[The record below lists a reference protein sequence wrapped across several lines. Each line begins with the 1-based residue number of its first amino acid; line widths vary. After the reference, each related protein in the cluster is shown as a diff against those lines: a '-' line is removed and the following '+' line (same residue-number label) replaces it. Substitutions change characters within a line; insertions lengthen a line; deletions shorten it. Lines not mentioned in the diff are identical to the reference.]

1 MDQAD
6 ANIRAECL
14 RLLTGREHSRKEL
27 LQKLAV
33 KGFAKERI
41 DPILDELAEES
52 WQSDARYAESY
63 ARSRI
68 LKGYGPAFIAYEL
81 RQNGIDPGNIPS
93 FDLEAL
99 AESVAGGWQALL
111 RQVYGKKYGDS
122 LIPNRNEWA
131 KRNRFLQQ
139 RGFTSA
145 MILDF
150 FAFLRRAETG
160 NGSFPNE

>member
-1 MDQAD
+1 MDQTD

-27 LQKLAV
+27 LHKLAI
-33 KGFAKERI
+33 KGFTRERSE
-41 DPILDELAEES
+41 PILEALTAEK

-81 RQNGIDPGNIPS
+81 GQRGIDLEKTPS

-99 AESVAGGWQALL
+99 AESVGGWMAVL
-111 RQVYGKKYGDS
+111 RQVYLKKYGDGPV
-122 LIPNRNEWA
+122 PNRNEWA
-131 KRNRFLQQ
+131 KRSRFLLQ
-139 RGFTSA
+139 RGFTNA
-145 MILDF
+145 MITHLLKNTSNTF
-150 FAFLRRAETG
+150 
-160 NGSFPNE
+160 

>member
-6 ANIRAECL
+6 AKIRAECL

-33 KGFAKERI
+33 KGFAKESI
-41 DPILDELAEES
+41 EPILEELSAEN

-68 LKGYGPAFIAYEL
+68 LKGYGPTFIAYEL
-81 RQNGIDPGNIPS
+81 RQHGIDLGKTPL

-99 AESVAGGWQALL
+99 AESVAGGWMALL
-111 RQVYGKKYGDS
+111 QQIYSKKYGNDP
-122 LIPNRNEWA
+122 IPNRNEWA
-131 KRNRFLQQ
+131 KRSRFLLQ
-139 RGFTSA
+139 RGFTNA
-145 MILDF
+145 MIADLLKNTSNTF
-150 FAFLRRAETG
+150 
-160 NGSFPNE
+160 

>member
-6 ANIRAECL
+6 TKIQAECL

-33 KGFAKERI
+33 KGFAKESI
-41 DPILDELAEES
+41 EPILEELSAEN

-68 LKGYGPAFIAYEL
+68 LKGYGPTFIAYEL
-81 RQNGIDPGNIPS
+81 RQHGIDLGKTPL

-99 AESVAGGWQALL
+99 AESVAGGWMALL
-111 RQVYGKKYGDS
+111 QQIYSKKYGNGP
-122 LIPNRNEWA
+122 IPNRNEWA
-131 KRNRFLQQ
+131 KRSRFLLQ
-139 RGFTSA
+139 RGFTNA
-145 MILDF
+145 MIADL
-150 FAFLRRAETG
+150 LKNT
-160 NGSFPNE
+160 

>member
-27 LQKLAV
+27 LQRLAA
-33 KGFAKERI
+33 KGYAKERI
-41 DPILDELAEES
+41 APILDELAQES

-68 LKGYGPAFIAYEL
+68 LKGYGPTFIAYEL
-81 RQNGIDPGNIPS
+81 RQNGIDLGNIPS

-111 RQVYGKKYGDS
+111 QQVYSKKYGNS
-122 LIPNRNEWA
+122 PVPNRNEWA
-131 KRNRFLQQ
+131 KRSRFLQQ
-139 RGFTSA
+139 RGFTHA
-145 MILDF
+145 MIADL
-150 FAFLRRAETG
+150 LKNT
-160 NGSFPNE
+160 PNTF

>member
-1 MDQAD
+1 VDQAD

-27 LQKLAV
+27 LQRLTA

-41 DPILDELAEES
+41 DPILDELAEEN

-81 RQNGIDPGNIPS
+81 RQNGINLGNIPS

-111 RQVYGKKYGDS
+111 QKVYSKKYGNGPV
-122 LIPNRNEWA
+122 PNRNEWA
-131 KRNRFLQQ
+131 KRSRFLQQ
-139 RGFTSA
+139 RGFTHA
-145 MILDF
+145 MIADL
-150 FAFLRRAETG
+150 LKNT
-160 NGSFPNE
+160 PNTF

>member
-1 MDQAD
+1 VDQAD

-27 LQKLAV
+27 LQRLTA

-41 DPILDELAEES
+41 DPILDELAEEN

-68 LKGYGPAFIAYEL
+68 LKGYGPVFIAYEL
-81 RQNGIDPGNIPS
+81 RQNGIDLGNILS

-111 RQVYGKKYGDS
+111 QQVYSKKYGNGPV
-122 LIPNRNEWA
+122 PNRNEWA
-131 KRNRFLQQ
+131 KRSRFLQQ
-139 RGFTSA
+139 RGFTHA
-145 MILDF
+145 MIADL
-150 FAFLRRAETG
+150 LKNT
-160 NGSFPNE
+160 PNTF

>member
-1 MDQAD
+1 VDQAD

-27 LQKLAV
+27 LQRLTA

-41 DPILDELAEES
+41 DPILDELAEEN

-68 LKGYGPAFIAYEL
+68 LKGYGPVFIAYEL
-81 RQNGIDPGNIPS
+81 RQNGIDLGNIPS

-111 RQVYGKKYGDS
+111 QQVYSKKYGNGPV
-122 LIPNRNEWA
+122 PNRNEWA
-131 KRNRFLQQ
+131 KRSRFLQQ
-139 RGFTSA
+139 RGFTHA
-145 MILDF
+145 MIADL
-150 FAFLRRAETG
+150 LKNT
-160 NGSFPNE
+160 PNTF

>member
-6 ANIRAECL
+6 AKIRAECL

-33 KGFAKERI
+33 KGFAKESI
-41 DPILDELAEES
+41 EPILEELSAEN

-68 LKGYGPAFIAYEL
+68 LKGYGPTFIAYEL
-81 RQNGIDPGNIPS
+81 RQHGIDLGKTPL

-99 AESVAGGWQALL
+99 AESVAGGWMALL
-111 RQVYGKKYGDS
+111 QQIYSKKYGNGP
-122 LIPNRNEWA
+122 IPNRNEWA
-131 KRNRFLQQ
+131 KRSRFLLQ
-139 RGFTSA
+139 RGFTNA
-145 MILDF
+145 MIADLLKNISNTF
-150 FAFLRRAETG
+150 
-160 NGSFPNE
+160 

>member
-6 ANIRAECL
+6 AKIRAECL

-33 KGFAKERI
+33 KGFAKESI
-41 DPILDELAEES
+41 EPILEELSAEN

-68 LKGYGPAFIAYEL
+68 LKGYGPTFIAYEL
-81 RQNGIDPGNIPS
+81 RQHGIDLGKTPL

-99 AESVAGGWQALL
+99 AESVAGGWMALL
-111 RQVYGKKYGDS
+111 QQIYSKKYGNGP
-122 LIPNRNEWA
+122 IPNRNEWA
-131 KRNRFLQQ
+131 KRSRFLLQ
-139 RGFTSA
+139 RGFTNA
-145 MILDF
+145 MIADLLKNTSNTF
-150 FAFLRRAETG
+150 
-160 NGSFPNE
+160 

>member
-6 ANIRAECL
+6 AKIRAECL

-33 KGFAKERI
+33 KGFAKESI
-41 DPILDELAEES
+41 EPILEELSAEN

-68 LKGYGPAFIAYEL
+68 LKGYGPTFIAYEL
-81 RQNGIDPGNIPS
+81 RQHGIDLGKTPL

-99 AESVAGGWQALL
+99 AESVAGGWMALL
-111 RQVYGKKYGDS
+111 QQIYSKKYGNDP
-122 LIPNRNEWA
+122 IPNRNEWA
-131 KRNRFLQQ
+131 KRSRFLLQ
-139 RGFTSA
+139 RGFTNA
-145 MILDF
+145 MIADLLKNISNTF
-150 FAFLRRAETG
+150 
-160 NGSFPNE
+160 